1 MNLKILLQQKKEHI
15 LGRWFSLILET
26 YPPDVANFL
35 KLKKDRF
42 TNPVGYAIL
51 AGTATLFD
59 EVIQG
64 TNSDRIS
71 SALDSIIRIRAVQ
84 DFTPSQALAFVFLLK
99 KAVRDVLKVK
109 DSGFTV
115 KDTVEL
121 LEELLQFETRIDGLA
136 SLAFDVYVKCRDDIN
151 RIKVG
156 EANAERAMGKHRARI
171 IRSKE
176 EK

>member
-26 YPPDVANFL
+26 YPPDAANFL
-35 KLKKDRF
+35 KLEKDRF

-64 TNSDRIS
+64 TNWDRIS

-84 DFTPSQALAFVFLLK
+84 DFTPSQAIAFVFLLK
-99 KAVRDVLKVK
+99 NAVRDELKIK
-109 DSGFTV
+109 DSGYAV
-115 KDTVEL
+115 KDTAEL
-121 LEELLQFETRIDGLA
+121 LEELLQFEAKIDGLA
-136 SLAFDVYVKCRDDIN
+136 SLAFDVYVKCCDDIN
-151 RIKVG
+151 RIKAG
-156 EANAERAMGKHRARI
+156 EANAERALANRAMKTM
-171 IRSKE
+171 RSTE
-176 EK
+176 EE